1 MLSDFIIIL
10 RHIYFAAGIIAENSL
25 LGNMQRTHIF
35 EKIRFGVFTV
45 QHLIPADLPKPVGRH
60 CLISESCKKSLTDR
74 QCDGL
79 HVQVHD
85 VFAFAGKLFIKNV

>member
-1 MLSDFIIIL
+1 
-10 RHIYFAAGIIAENSL
+10 
-25 LGNMQRTHIF
+25 MQRTHIF

-45 QHLIPADLPKPVGRH
+45 QYLIPAVFFET
-60 CLISESCKKSLTDR
+60 CFISGLCRESLTDE
-74 QCDGL
+74 QFGDL

>member
-35 EKIRFGVFTV
+35 EKNPFWCIYRAAFDSGCFFRDLF
-45 QHLIPADLPKPVGRH
+45 HFLIMQG
-60 CLISESCKKSLTDR
+60 KS
-74 QCDGL
+74 DG
-79 HVQVHD
+79 
-85 VFAFAGKLFIKNV
+85 

>member
-35 EKIRFGVFTV
+35 GKIRFGAFAV
-45 QHLIPADLPKPVGRH
+45 QHFIPAVFFET
-60 CLISESCKKSLTDR
+60 CFISELCRESLTDE
-74 QCDGL
+74 QFGGL